1 MSHIIKVAIIGA
13 ECTGKTTLAQ
23 NLTALYR
30 TKYPAAF
37 VPEALRLF
45 VENQKRTP
53 KAEEQALIA
62 LEQKNLEK
70 ELASKLILEHE
81 NPELVFLFCDTTPL
95 LTGIYSEVVF
105 GATDQGVKKIAQN
118 HDYDL
123 TLFTQIDFPWKSDGI
138 QRDGPLAQA
147 KVHYRIQAKL
157 DSLKIPYRIVS
168 GDVQKRLQITE
179 KYIQELLTSLEY

>member
-123 TLFTQIDFPWKSDGI
+123 TLFTQIDFPWKAMASN
-138 QRDGPLAQA
+138 AMA
-147 KVHYRIQAKL
+147 H
-157 DSLKIPYRIVS
+157 SLKPRF
-168 GDVQKRLQITE
+168 ITE
-179 KYIQELLTSLEY
+179 SKLN